1 MRDYYRLEDDA
12 GGRYWVFRLGHYD
25 EESEDFLG
33 YSDEP
38 GEGKGHGFN
47 VNYPLP
53 LGTAWNEYRKAL
65 AEALDI
71 IRRFSPPAI
80 VVALGLD
87 TFAGDPMTRFGIET
101 GDYLE
106 MGRDIRSLGIPVLTV
121 LEGGYAVDAIGR
133 NAVAF
138 LRGVDGQ

>member
-1 MRDYYRLEDDA
+1 
-12 GGRYWVFRLGHYD
+12 
-25 EESEDFLG
+25 
-33 YSDEP
+33 
-38 GEGKGHGFN
+38 
-47 VNYPLP
+47 
-53 LGTAWNEYRKAL
+53 
-65 AEALDI
+65 
-71 IRRFSPPAI
+71 
-80 VVALGLD
+80 VALGLD

-121 LEGGYAVDAIGR
+121 LEGGYAVDAIGQ